1 MTATAADPVAVVG
14 AGAVGSTLA
23 AGLAEAGHPV
33 VVCGGTPLD
42 AITLTDHR
50 GTHRYPVRWAERPGD
65 LPQVRW
71 VLLATKI
78 HQTPSV
84 LSWLSALAG
93 PDSHVIA
100 AQNGVDHRDRL
111 SPVVDGAVAPALVY
125 INAERTAPGTVRA
138 RFTERE
144 LVLPDDEAGRA
155 AASLFGDTWVR
166 AEVVADFRTA
176 AWRKL
181 LTNATANP
189 ITALTGRR
197 IEVLRESVVAEL
209 ATGVLR
215 EAVAV
220 GRAEGATLPDEC
232 VEQTLRWLQDLQP
245 GSTSSMLQDRLA
257 GRALEYEGLT
267 GTIVRLAD
275 RHAVP
280 VPANRA
286 LLALL
291 SALEPGSGRSG

>member
-1 MTATAADPVAVVG
+1 MSAPAPDAVAVVG
-14 AGAVGSTLA
+14 SGAVGTTLA
-23 AGLAEAGHPV
+23 AALAEAGHPI

-50 GTHRYPVRWAERPGD
+50 GERRYPVRWAERPAD
-65 LPQVRW
+65 LPAARW

-78 HQTPSV
+78 HQTSSV
-84 LSWLSALAG
+84 LPWLSALAG

-125 INAERTAPGTVRA
+125 INAERTGPGAARA
-138 RFTERE
+138 RLTERE
-144 LVLPDDEAGRA
+144 LVLPDDAAGHCVAR
-155 AASLFGDTWVR
+155 LFDGTWVR
-166 AEVVADFRTA
+166 AEIAADFRTA
-176 AWRKL
+176 AWLKL
-181 LTNATANP
+181 LTNAVANP
-189 ITALTGRR
+189 VTALTGRR
-197 IEVLRESVVAEL
+197 IEVLRDPAVAEL
-209 ATGVLR
+209 ATDVLR
-215 EAVAV
+215 ETVAV
-220 GRAEGATLPDEC
+220 GRAEGAVLPDEC
-232 VEQTLRWLQDLQP
+232 VEQTLRWLQGLQP

-267 GTIVRLAD
+267 GVIVRLAD
-275 RHAVP
+275 RHGIP

-291 SALEPGSGRSG
+291 GALECGAG